1 MMRLYVEI
9 GNNSRTVALTIEN
22 EAATVGE
29 LCTALGFDAS
39 RGLLADGRPL
49 DSGMRLVDAPLVDG
63 ISIRPFG
70 SDVSSAEHVA
80 WVGVTAGPDTGSVHR
95 LSGPSVVRIGRN
107 PDSELPVHND
117 SISGAHAELTW
128 AGGSGEIID
137 LGSRNGTWI
146 GDRSITA
153 ATVIDEAEP
162 IRVGSSEVQ
171 IRSVDTSDRPLG
183 ATADHASLAGR
194 ILMNRPPRPTL
205 PAKPTPL
212 QLPDPLTDRASPKFP
227 LLRMIVPIIFAVVM
241 VRVTGSLQFALFA
254 LLSPVMAIGTYVS
267 RRKEVKGDRKTDA
280 KTHADALTKL
290 DEDLAAGIEQER
302 LRRRHLGPD
311 MVELRRRVEV
321 PSSRLWE
328 RRTVSEDALT
338 ARVGRGTIPWKPPL
352 AEASPGFDSVA
363 DDVGEIV
370 DRYNTVSGIELLADL
385 HLGVLGIHGDPLK
398 ARSLTRAL
406 ALQVAINHG
415 PADVRIAV
423 LTTEERKSEWSWF
436 MWLPHAASN
445 DGGPPLV
452 LSGDGA
458 RRLADSLLEQLP
470 ESSAY
475 GKPSALLPRWL
486 LLVDDVSLVHERASA
501 LRQILERGDAGIHGV
516 VMADR
521 LDQLPASTVQVLEVD
536 GADGECSLGRVGDR
550 RADGF
555 GVADSVSIA
564 TATDIA
570 RAMSR
575 FEDPEVELVGGGL
588 PESVTIR
595 DILCGPSAEEILS
608 RWRVSSTENS
618 LGAPLGIGPEGPVV
632 IDMTVDG
639 PHGLVAGT
647 TGAGKSELLRTMVI
661 GLASEHSPDDLVF
674 VLVDYK
680 GGSAFD
686 VCTSLPHVVGI
697 VTDLDEQLS
706 QRALRSL
713 DAELHHR
720 ELVLRDAAAKDI
732 FEYRDLG
739 SPAGPLPR
747 LMVVIDEFAT
757 LRAELPDFVSALV
770 GIAQRGRSLGVHLI
784 LATQRPSGAV
794 DANIKANTNLR
805 IALRVQDGSDSRDVI
820 DVPAAAELPRTLPGR
835 AYVRRGEGDLTPVQ
849 TGYASGP
856 ISTETGPRLRLT
868 EVGKPSSEAKKQ
880 NAAGEVTNLAQYVQA
895 CVAAG
900 ESYETPRRPWVD
912 PLPAT
917 VSQADVDHSTATVPA
932 DKGAI
937 ILAIGDDPDR
947 QRRVPVSWDPTSGH
961 LGVIG
966 TLGSGVTTL
975 VKSVVIGAGVFAGD
989 RPTWVYACDHGAKG
1003 LVGLDAYPHVA
1014 PLLEADDLPRHERL
1028 LSMLDAMLEERKQAG
1043 AEAAELP
1050 IVIVAIDG
1058 IAGFTERNSIETG
1071 STNGDRFARLVR
1083 DGPSVG
1089 IVFVVGAAAYKD
1101 LPRPFRGAFR
1111 TTFGLEQNDPGDYSH
1126 FGVRPKD
1133 VPTFVPGR
1141 AVVGE
1146 ENTLAQVVD
1155 WSTLRAPETLV
1166 GLGAPPSI
1174 EPLPDLI
1181 DATELPAASV
1191 GSTLEIPI
1199 GIENETRDLAIL
1211 RARSGEH
1218 ITIAGPAE
1226 SGRTSALKLIATQL
1240 RRGDPKLVLVGLAGP
1255 DSDLLDIGVFDAFG
1269 TFEELKD
1276 ILSAA
1281 ATDHRRWVVIVD
1293 DADRV
1298 EDESGPLHTMARNP
1312 PTNVTLIIAMRS
1324 ASARGSYGHWTRFV
1338 RASGLGVV
1346 LQPDNSTDS
1355 DVLNVRLPRGE
1366 RLKAVPGRGYLGQA
1380 GSAAECQMA
1389 LVPATPDNS

>member
-1 MMRLYVEI
+1 MRLYVEI
-9 GNNSRTVALTIEN
+9 GDRSRTIALAIEN
-22 EAATVGE
+22 DAATVGE
-29 LCTALGFDAS
+29 LCVALGFDAS
-39 RGLLADGRPL
+39 RGLIADGRAL
-49 DSGMRLVDAPLVDG
+49 DKDVRLVDAPLVDG
-63 ISIRPFG
+63 TSIRPYSPDG
-70 SDVSSAEHVA
+70 QQSSTEVSA
-80 WVGVTAGPDTGSVHR
+80 WLGVIAGPDTGNVRR
-95 LSGPSVVRIGRN
+95 LRGAEVIRIGRN
-107 PDSELPVHND
+107 PDSDLPIDND
-117 SISGAHAELTW
+117 SISGAHAELRW
-128 AGGSGEIID
+128 AGSSGEIAD

-146 GDRSITA
+146 DGKSITA
-153 ATVIDEAEP
+153 PTAIGQTES

-171 IRSVDTSDRPLG
+171 VRAVDTSDRPLG
-183 ATADHASLAGR
+183 ATADHANATGR

-205 PAKPTPL
+205 PAEPKGL
-212 QLPDPLTDRASPKFP
+212 MLPDPLTDRASPKFP
-227 LLRMIVPIIFAVVM
+227 LLRLIVPIVFAVVM
-241 VRVTGSLQFALFA
+241 VLVTGSLRFALFA
-254 LLSPVMAIGTYVS
+254 LLSPVMAMGSYVTQ
-267 RRKEVKGDRKTDA
+267 RRQIKGARQADA
-280 KTHADALTKL
+280 KTHANALTQL
-290 DEDLAAGIEQER
+290 DEDLAAGTAQER
-302 LRRRHLGPD
+302 VRRGHLGPD

-328 RRTVSEDALT
+328 RRTASDDALI
-338 ARVGRGTIPWKPPL
+338 ARVGRGQIPWKPLL
-352 AEASPGFDSVA
+352 AEKSPTFDSVA
-363 DDVGEIV
+363 DDVSEV
-370 DRYNTVSGIELLADL
+370 LAHYDRIEGVELLADL
-385 HLGVLGIHGDPLK
+385 QLGVLGVHGDEHK

-406 ALQVAINHG
+406 TLQVATNHG

-423 LTTEERKSEWSWF
+423 LTTEERQSEWSWF
-436 MWLPHAASN
+436 TWLPHAASN
-445 DGGPPLV
+445 EGGPPLV

-458 RRLADSLLEQLP
+458 RRLADSLLEQID
-470 ESSAY
+470 EGSSR
-475 GKPSALLPRWL
+475 SRTMLLPRWL

-516 VMADR
+516 VLADR
-521 LDQLPASTVQVLEVD
+521 LDQLPASTVQVIEVD
-536 GADGECSLGRVGDR
+536 GADGECSLGRVGDH

-555 GVADSVSIA
+555 GVADSVSVE

-575 FEDPEVELVGGGL
+575 FEDPEVELIGGGL
-588 PESVTIR
+588 PESLTIR
-595 DILCGPSAEEILS
+595 DILCEPVADEVLS
-608 RWRVSSTENS
+608 RWRASAVDNA
-618 LGAPLGIGPEGPVV
+618 LGAPLGIGPEGPFV

-720 ELVLRDAAAKDI
+720 ELVLRDSAAKDI

-747 LMVVIDEFAT
+747 LMVIIDEFAT

-856 ISTETGPRLRLT
+856 ISTETGPRLRIT
-868 EVGKPSSEAKKQ
+868 EVGKPVDEAKKQ
-880 NAAGEVTNLAQYVQA
+880 NSAGEKTNLADYVQA

-900 ESYETPRRPWVD
+900 ESYEAPRRPWVD
-912 PLPAT
+912 PLPGH
-917 VSQADVDHSTATVPA
+917 VSEADVANTIEKDPVG
-932 DKGAI
+932 DGVVV
-937 ILAIGDDPDR
+937 LAIGDDPDR
-947 QRRVPVSWDPTSGH
+947 QRRVPVIWDPTSGH

-975 VKSVVIGAGVFAGD
+975 VKSAAIGAGVFASG
-989 RPTWVYACDHGAKG
+989 RPRWVYASDHGAKG
-1003 LVGLDAYPHVA
+1003 LLGLDAYAHIA
-1014 PLLEADDLPRHERL
+1014 PVLDADDIARHDRL
-1028 LSMLDAMLEERKQAG
+1028 LSMLDRMLEERKQAG
-1043 AEAAELP
+1043 AAAAELP
-1050 IVIVAIDG
+1050 IVVVAIDG
-1058 IAGFTERNSIETG
+1058 IAGFAERNGLEGG
-1071 STNGDRFARLVR
+1071 SPNGDRFARLVR

-1089 IVFVVGAAAYKD
+1089 IVLVIGATSYKD
-1101 LPRPFRGAFR
+1101 LPRPLRGAFR
-1111 TTFGLEQNDPGDYSH
+1111 TTFALEQNDAGDYSQ
-1126 FGVRPKD
+1126 FGMRPKE
-1133 VPTFVPGR
+1133 VPNFVPGR
-1141 AVVGE
+1141 AVIGE
-1146 ENTLAQVVD
+1146 EKTLAQIVD
-1155 WSTLRAPETLV
+1155 WSTLRGPETTE

-1174 EPLPDLI
+1174 EPLPDLV
-1181 DATELPAASV
+1181 DADELPVATV

-1199 GIENETRDLAIL
+1199 GIENESREFATL

-1226 SGRTSALKLIATQL
+1226 SGRTSALRLIASQL
-1240 RRGDPKLVLVGLAGP
+1240 RKADPQLVLVGVASS
-1255 DSDLLDIGVFDAFG
+1255 DSDLFGIDAFDAAG
-1269 TFEELKD
+1269 TFESLQDVLEVA
-1276 ILSAA
+1276 S
-1281 ATDHRRWVVIVD
+1281 TDHRRWVIVVD

-1298 EDESGPLHTMARNP
+1298 DDDSGPLHSMSRNP
-1312 PTNVTLIIAMRS
+1312 PTNVTLIISMRS
-1324 ASARGSYGHWTRFV
+1324 ASARGAYGHWTRFV
-1338 RASGLGVV
+1338 RGSGLGVV

-1355 DVLNVRLPRGE
+1355 DVLGSRLPRGE
-1366 RLKAVPGRGYLGQA
+1366 RLKEVPGRGYLTQA
-1380 GSAAECQMA
+1380 GSVAECQMA
-1389 LVPATPDNS
+1389 LLPTTS